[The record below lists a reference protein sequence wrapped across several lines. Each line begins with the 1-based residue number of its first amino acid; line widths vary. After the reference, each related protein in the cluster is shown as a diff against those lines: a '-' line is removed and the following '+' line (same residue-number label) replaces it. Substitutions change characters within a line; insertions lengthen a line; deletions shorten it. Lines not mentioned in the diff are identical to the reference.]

1 MTDRTHFGYQDV
13 AREAKA
19 GLVRD
24 VFDNVAGRYDLMND
38 LMSAG
43 VHRRW
48 KDAALDWL
56 APQPHQHLLDVAG
69 GTGDIAFRFLERGG
83 GAVTVCD
90 INEKMLAEGRRRA
103 NDQLLGDKA
112 KWLVG
117 DAERLPIPDRSV
129 DVYSIAFGLRN
140 VTNIKLALAEAFRVL
155 KIGGRF
161 LCLEFSHVENAALAK
176 VYEQFSFSVLPAL
189 GARVT
194 GDREAY
200 QYLVESIRRF
210 PNQQDLGDKLQAQ
223 GFENIT
229 VRNLSAGIAAMHSGW
244 RL

>member
-1 MTDRTHFGYQDV
+1 
-13 AREAKA
+13 
-19 GLVRD
+19 
-24 VFDNVAGRYDLMND
+24 
-38 LMSAG
+38 
-43 VHRRW
+43 
-48 KDAALDWL
+48 
-56 APQPHQHLLDVAG
+56 
-69 GTGDIAFRFLERGG
+69 
-83 GAVTVCD
+83 
-90 INEKMLAEGRRRA
+90 MLAEGRRRA

-140 VTNIKLALAEAFRVL
+140 VPNIELALAEAFRVL

-210 PNQQDLGDKLQAQ
+210 PNQQDLADKLQAQ

>member
-112 KWLVG
+112 KWPSACRSLIAVSMCT
-117 DAERLPIPDRSV
+117 ASLLACATSPISSWPWRKPSV
-129 DVYSIAFGLRN
+129 SS
-140 VTNIKLALAEAFRVL
+140 KLAA
-155 KIGGRF
+155 
-161 LCLEFSHVENAALAK
+161 
-176 VYEQFSFSVLPAL
+176 
-189 GARVT
+189 
-194 GDREAY
+194 
-200 QYLVESIRRF
+200 
-210 PNQQDLGDKLQAQ
+210 
-223 GFENIT
+223 GFC
-229 VRNLSAGIAAMHSGW
+229 V
-244 RL
+244 